1 MRIKDKVFQNTV
13 FQMVTIKNNII
24 DLGINSNGFGH
35 GNTLNSLGK
44 SLSQSVRML

>member
-1 MRIKDKVFQNTV
+1 
-13 FQMVTIKNNII
+13 MVTIKNNII